1 MTVAQSE
8 ALALGADAFSALAE
22 IARKESGLELLPEK
36 RLMVQSRLKPRVRAL
51 QMTDIED
58 YAKHLKSESGQSELR
73 NMISALTTNVTH
85 FFRENHHF
93 DQLTE
98 QMIPVFRRK
107 IENGERIRIW
117 SAGCS
122 KGQEPYSIAIHLLH
136 ALPQLEGADFRILA
150 TDIDPKVVTFARQG
164 QYDAKEVEARP
175 EHYTNS
181 FFEPGSEPGQ
191 LSVTKRVR
199 EHITFNELNLMHAWP
214 MTGTFDVIFCRN
226 VVIYF
231 NVDTQEKL
239 WPRFANALQPDGLL
253 FLGHSER
260 IAVPTACGLQTA
272 GTTSYEH
279 NTDCTPRSTKL

>member
-1 MTVAQSE
+1 MTLAQSE
-8 ALALGADAFSALAE
+8 ALALGADTFSALAD

-36 RLMVQSRLKPRVRAL
+36 LLMVQSRLKPRVRAL
-51 QMTDIED
+51 HLTDFEA
-58 YAKHLKSESGQSELR
+58 YARHLKSETGHSELR

-93 DQLTE
+93 DLVTE
-98 QMIPVFRRK
+98 HMIPMFRRK
-107 IENGERIRIW
+107 IETGARIRIW

-122 KGQEPYSIAIHLLH
+122 KGQEPYSIATHLLH
-136 ALPQLEGADFRILA
+136 ALPQLADADFRILA
-150 TDIDPKVVTFARQG
+150 TDIDPRVIAFARQG
-164 QYDAKEVEARP
+164 QYDAKEVEAIP
-175 EHYTNS
+175 KQYTDS
-181 FFEPGSEPGQ
+181 FFEPGSEPGH
-191 LSVTKRVR
+191 LCVTEQIKQ
-199 EHITFNELNLMHAWP
+199 HITFNELNLMHAWP

-260 IAVPTACGLQTA
+260 IAVPTAFGLQTA
-272 GTTSYEH
+272 GTTSYAH
-279 NTDCTPRSTKL
+279 DTNGSPRSTKP